1 MEIIKVENV
10 TYAYKQYESAP
21 LEALKG
27 ITLSINEGEFVALV
41 GANGSGK
48 STLAKHLNGL
58 LVPKSGDVFV
68 FGHNTRDDKNIYEIR
83 KNVGVVFQNPDNQ
96 MVANIV
102 EDDVAFGPENLGVPR
117 DEIERR
123 ITWALD
129 VVNMTEYRHSTP
141 HNMSGGQK
149 QRIAIA
155 GVLAMKPRVLVLDE
169 STSMLDPEGRRE
181 VMDVVKKLNEEEG
194 ITVVHITHHMDEVV
208 NCDRVIVMDK
218 GRIVLQDTPKA
229 LFKRDVSQYKL
240 TLPLINQ
247 IADRLKSEGVIGDDD
262 VMCAEDL
269 VDCLCRYQLKIF
281 LIPTRPKLPS
291 NTRRSIT

>member
-117 DEIERR
+117 EEIERR

-218 GRIVLQDTPKA
+218 GKIVLQDTPKA

-247 IADRLKSEGVIGDDD
+247 IANRLKSEGVIGDDD
-262 VMCAEDL
+262 VMCAADL
-269 VDCLCRYQLKIF
+269 VDCLCR
-281 LIPTRPKLPS
+281 
-291 NTRRSIT
+291 

>member
-247 IADRLKSEGVIGDDD
+247 IANRLKSEGVIGDDD

-269 VDCLCRYQLKIF
+269 VDCLCR
-281 LIPTRPKLPS
+281 
-291 NTRRSIT
+291 

>member
-218 GRIVLQDTPKA
+218 GKIVLQDTPKA

-247 IADRLKSEGVIGDDD
+247 IAARLKSEGVIGDDD

-269 VDCLCRYQLKIF
+269 VDCLCR
-281 LIPTRPKLPS
+281 
-291 NTRRSIT
+291 

>member
-1 MEIIKVENV
+1 MSEKFIEFKNV
-10 TYAYKQYESAP
+10 TYTYEP
-21 LEALKG
+21 EEQGEAKPSPALCN
-27 ITLSINEGEFVALV
+27 IDLTVNRGEFVAVL
-41 GANGSGK
+41 GHNGSGK
-48 STLAKHLNGL
+48 STLAKLTNAI
-58 LVPKSGDVFV
+58 LVPESGTVTVD
-68 FGHNTRDDKNIYEIR
+68 GIDTSDEDRLTDIR
-83 KNVGVVFQNPDNQ
+83 RKVGMVFQNPDNQ
-96 MVANIV
+96 IVATIV

-218 GRIVLQDTPKA
+218 GKIVLQDTPKA
-229 LFKRDVSQYKL
+229 LFKRNVSQYKL

-269 VDCLCRYQLKIF
+269 VDCLCR
-281 LIPTRPKLPS
+281 
-291 NTRRSIT
+291 

>member
-117 DEIERR
+117 EEIERR

-218 GRIVLQDTPKA
+218 GKIVLQDTPKA
-229 LFKRDVSQYKL
+229 QFKRDVSQYKL

-247 IADRLKSEGVIGDDD
+247 IANRLKSEGVIGDDD
-262 VMCAEDL
+262 VMCAADL
-269 VDCLCRYQLKIF
+269 VDCLCR
-281 LIPTRPKLPS
+281 
-291 NTRRSIT
+291 

>member
-218 GRIVLQDTPKA
+218 GKIVLYDTPKA

-269 VDCLCRYQLKIF
+269 VDCLCR
-281 LIPTRPKLPS
+281 
-291 NTRRSIT
+291 

>member
-218 GRIVLQDTPKA
+218 GRIVLQHTPKA

-269 VDCLCRYQLKIF
+269 VDCLCR
-281 LIPTRPKLPS
+281 
-291 NTRRSIT
+291 

>member
-218 GRIVLQDTPKA
+218 GKIVLQDTPKA

-262 VMCAEDL
+262 IMCAEDL
-269 VDCLCRYQLKIF
+269 VDCLCR
-281 LIPTRPKLPS
+281 
-291 NTRRSIT
+291 

>member
-129 VVNMTEYRHSTP
+129 VVNMTEYRYSTP

-218 GRIVLQDTPKA
+218 GKIVLQDTPKA

-269 VDCLCRYQLKIF
+269 VDCLCR
-281 LIPTRPKLPS
+281 
-291 NTRRSIT
+291 

>member
-194 ITVVHITHHMDEVV
+194 MTVVHITHHMDEVV

-218 GRIVLQDTPKA
+218 GKIVLQDTPKA

-269 VDCLCRYQLKIF
+269 VDCLCR
-281 LIPTRPKLPS
+281 
-291 NTRRSIT
+291 

>member
-1 MEIIKVENV
+1 
-10 TYAYKQYESAP
+10 
-21 LEALKG
+21 
-27 ITLSINEGEFVALV
+27 
-41 GANGSGK
+41 
-48 STLAKHLNGL
+48 
-58 LVPKSGDVFV
+58 
-68 FGHNTRDDKNIYEIR
+68 
-83 KNVGVVFQNPDNQ
+83 
-96 MVANIV
+96 
-102 EDDVAFGPENLGVPR
+102 PENLGVPR

-269 VDCLCRYQLKIF
+269 VDCLCR
-281 LIPTRPKLPS
+281 
-291 NTRRSIT
+291 

>member
-208 NCDRVIVMDK
+208 NCDRVIVMNK

-269 VDCLCRYQLKIF
+269 VDCLCR
-281 LIPTRPKLPS
+281 
-291 NTRRSIT
+291 

>member
-27 ITLSINEGEFVALV
+27 ITLSVNEGEFVALV

-218 GRIVLQDTPKA
+218 GKIVLHDTPKA

-269 VDCLCRYQLKIF
+269 VDCLCR
-281 LIPTRPKLPS
+281 
-291 NTRRSIT
+291 

>member
-181 VMDVVKKLNEEEG
+181 VMDVVKKLNKEEG

-218 GRIVLQDTPKA
+218 GKIVLQDTPKA

-269 VDCLCRYQLKIF
+269 VDCLCR
-281 LIPTRPKLPS
+281 
-291 NTRRSIT
+291 